1 MRAVFL
7 SSFLPSPLLPLSK
20 CAKPILLLHVR
31 RRPPC
36 CCDISTPAIQT
47 AGSIVPDFWAES
59 GLNFNLEFFS
69 FCLKAFSR
77 IIFPFFLQF
86 QVAKMQTKRI
96 YLNFLFKLL
105 FLNSKFALTLGYLNP
120 ALNNPVPRLEESCL
134 FKRERAYIVICLLAP
149 RNEIQDGLGFWLPH
163 HRFQIPGT
171 RFRILCHKRKRVEQW
186 NLDSGSSIP
195 ENSPGR
201 DSGSHEQKFSK
212 TLELELFRK

>member
-1 MRAVFL
+1 MRSLFFSTAD
-7 SSFLPSPLLPLSK
+7 
-20 CAKPILLLHVR
+20 
-31 RRPPC
+31 
-36 CCDISTPAIQT
+36 CCDIITPAIQT

-86 QVAKMQTKRI
+86 QVTKMQTKRI

-105 FLNSKFALTLGYLNP
+105 FLNSKFALTLGFLNR
-120 ALNNPVPRLEESCL
+120 ALNNPAPRLEESCL
-134 FKRERAYIVICLLAP
+134 FKRERSYIVICLLAP

-201 DSGSHEQKFSK
+201 DSGSHKQKFSK

>member
-1 MRAVFL
+1 MRSLFFSTAD
-7 SSFLPSPLLPLSK
+7 
-20 CAKPILLLHVR
+20 VR
-31 RRPPC
+31 HRPPC

-59 GLNFNLEFFS
+59 GLNLNLEFFS
-69 FCLKAFSR
+69 FCSKAFSR

-86 QVAKMQTKRI
+86 QVAKMRTKRI
-96 YLNFLFKLL
+96 CLNFLYKLL
-105 FLNSKFALTLGYLNP
+105 FLNSKFALTLGCLNP

-134 FKRERAYIVICLLAP
+134 FKRERAYIVISVICLLVP
-149 RNEIQDGLGFWLPH
+149 RKEIQDGLGFWLPH

-186 NLDSGSSIP
+186 NLDSGSSIQ

-201 DSGSHEQKFSK
+201 DSGPHKQKFSK
-212 TLELELFRK
+212 TLECELFGK